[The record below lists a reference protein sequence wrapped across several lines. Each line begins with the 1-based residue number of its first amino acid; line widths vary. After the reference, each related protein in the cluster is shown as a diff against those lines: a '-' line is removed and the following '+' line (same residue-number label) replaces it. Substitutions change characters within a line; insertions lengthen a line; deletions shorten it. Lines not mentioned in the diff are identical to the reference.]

1 MEPRPGHPD
10 RRRLPDP
17 HSPDRQLPGRRLL
30 LGGSAAAALALALPT
45 TAPAAATGPGTATG
59 PATTGIATAT
69 GPDLGDAL
77 AALEREHGARLG
89 VFAHD
94 TGSGATVRHR
104 ADELFP
110 LCSTFKPLAVAAL
123 LHAGDDLSARVHY
136 TDQDVADSGHA
147 PVTGRTR
154 VLTVA
159 ELCAAAIEFSDNTAA
174 NLLLRRLGGPTAV
187 TRFCRSIGDR
197 VTRLDRWEPA
207 LNSAEP
213 GRGTDT
219 TSPRALA
226 RSYARLT
233 LGDTLA
239 PAHRARLTAWLGAN
253 TTGANRLRAGLP
265 AAWALADKT
274 GTGSY
279 GTANDAGLAR
289 PPHRAPIVLTV
300 LTTKPTSPDAA
311 PDEPLIART
320 AALLA
325 TALTP

>member
-1 MEPRPGHPD
+1 M
-10 RRRLPDP
+10 
-17 HSPDRQLPGRRLL
+17 

-45 TAPAAATGPGTATG
+45 TARAATTGPGTATG
-59 PATTGIATAT
+59 PATTATGTTATATTT

-110 LCSTFKPLAVAAL
+110 LCSTFKTLAVAAL
-123 LHAGDDLSARVHY
+123 MHAGDDLAARVHY
-136 TDQDVADSGHA
+136 TDQDVADSGYA

-174 NLLLRRLGGPTAV
+174 NLLLRRLGGPSAV

-213 GRGTDT
+213 GRVTDT

-239 PAHRARLTAWLGAN
+239 PAHRARLTAWLRAN

-300 LTTKPTSPDAA
+300 LTTKPSSPDAA